1 MKLVHPQHLTW
12 LPNNADVSG
21 YAKMIVVDL
30 AFLFE
35 GYNEQTLPER
45 VLGCARLK
53 NVEFGKKLRFVE
65 SVD

>member
-1 MKLVHPQHLTW
+1 MFSYFWIH
-12 LPNNADVSG
+12 AG
-21 YAKMIVVDL
+21 YARTLVVDL

-45 VLGCARLK
+45 LLGTVRLK

-65 SVD
+65 SIDE

>member
-1 MKLVHPQHLTW
+1 
-12 LPNNADVSG
+12 
-21 YAKMIVVDL
+21 MIVVDL

-45 VLGCARLK
+45 VVGTVRLK

-65 SVD
+65 NFED